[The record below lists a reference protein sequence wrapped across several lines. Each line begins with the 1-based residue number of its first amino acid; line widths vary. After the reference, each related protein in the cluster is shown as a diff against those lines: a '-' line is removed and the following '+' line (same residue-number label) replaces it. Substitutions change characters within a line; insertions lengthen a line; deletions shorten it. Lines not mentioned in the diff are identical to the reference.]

1 MAPAGLAKVD
11 WRARFSMDSP
21 QPAWLDTRVEAGW
34 AESGRALSPRI
45 GRGYELAGVY
55 SETEMG

>member
-1 MAPAGLAKVD
+1 
-11 WRARFSMDSP
+11 MDSP

-55 SETEMG
+55 GETEMG